1 MARRLYWFLAVFATI
16 WLVGCNEDATEGVN
30 YCGNGVIDG
39 DEECDGTVFA
49 PGSRSMS
56 ARNVA
61 NE

>member
-49 PGSRSMS
+49 PG
-56 ARNVA
+56 V
-61 NE
+61 